1 MRAVWR
7 IPVSTFRYESRQ
19 EPRTALRLRI
29 RELAHA
35 RPRFGYL
42 RIWVLL
48 RREGWLVNRKR
59 VRRLYRLEGLQLRM
73 RVRRRKHI
81 ALHRGPAPIPTGPTE
96 RWSMDFVHDAFAE
109 IRRQV
114 EKYRRKLNH
123 TVEYKR
129 PARRDRLRRVRAG
142 VEPVKQRRQTRE
154 R

>member
-1 MRAVWR
+1 MEL
-7 IPVSTFRYESRQ
+7 PGPDVSASEERHD
-19 EPRTALRLRI
+19 LR
-29 RELAHA
+29 E
-35 RPRFGYL
+35 
-42 RIWVLL
+42 
-48 RREGWLVNRKR
+48 
-59 VRRLYRLEGLQLRM
+59 
-73 RVRRRKHI
+73 
-81 ALHRGPAPIPTGPTE
+81 T
-96 RWSMDFVHDAFAE
+96 VHDAFAE